1 MRAFAGVAEVAH
13 GQRAR
18 DLFGAEYSDGHD
30 VTPSAS
36 QLLAGN
42 ECPRAGDA
50 EKEPS
55 VSARVP
61 RGALS
66 GPGGNKIAARTRT
79 SWSQCYSIGANLM
92 TLNIAP
98 WGSASTAKR
107 PGGMSVGST
116 NAEPPSFFAFATVAS
131 VSAVEK

>member
-1 MRAFAGVAEVAH
+1 M
-13 GQRAR
+13 
-18 DLFGAEYSDGHD
+18 
-30 VTPSAS
+30 TPSAS
-36 QLLAGN
+36 QLGLGN

-50 EKEPS
+50 ETEPS

-66 GPGGNKIAARTRT
+66 GPGGKKIAACARR
-79 SWSQCYSIGANLM
+79 SHCRCYAIGAILM

-98 WGSASTAKR
+98 WGSASTANR

-116 NAEPPSFFAFATVAS
+116 NAKPPSFFAFATVAS
-131 VSAVEK
+131 VSSVEK